1 VGLMTGDHSHPK
13 IPMDQVVAN
22 ELEILGSHGMQ
33 AFKYPEV
40 FELIK
45 SRKLDLKKFIGKTI
59 SLHEAITALPN
70 MSKNDNSGVLVI
82 DSF

>member
-1 VGLMTGDHSHPK
+1 MTGDHQHPK

-40 FELIK
+40 FELISSGK
-45 SRKLDLKKFIGKTI
+45 IDLKKFIKKTI
-59 SLHEAITALPN
+59 SLEEAITALPSMDTFEQN
-70 MSKNDNSGVLVI
+70 GVCVI
-82 DSF
+82 NKF